1 MGAVGAAVVTIGTG
15 GAAAPIIG
23 GVAGGFVGYGAGK
36 GNEKLAHFSLSSVL
50 NNPE

>member
-23 GVAGGFVGYGAGK
+23 GVAGGVVGYGAGK
-36 GNEKLAHFSLSSVL
+36 GNEKLV
-50 NNPE
+50 